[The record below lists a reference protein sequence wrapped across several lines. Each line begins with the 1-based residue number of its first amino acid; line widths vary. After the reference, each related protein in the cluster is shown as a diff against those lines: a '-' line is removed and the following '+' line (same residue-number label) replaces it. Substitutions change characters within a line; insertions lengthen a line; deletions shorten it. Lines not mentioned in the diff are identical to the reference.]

1 MAALVALAHPSH
13 ILLYAPGDARAYRL
27 ATPRTILENNDF
39 RPVCGYFAA
48 SPPACNPT
56 PFENRV
62 LFLSQAM
69 AALVALAI
77 PELI

>member
-39 RPVCGYFAA
+39 RPVCGYACVGFPR
-48 SPPACNPT
+48 SPPVTYFCMLMGTRCVAAC
-56 PFENRV
+56 
-62 LFLSQAM
+62 A
-69 AALVALAI
+69 
-77 PELI
+77 

>member
-1 MAALVALAHPSH
+1 M
-13 ILLYAPGDARAYRL
+13 
-27 ATPRTILENNDF
+27 ENNDF

-48 SPPACNPT
+48 SPPARNPK

-77 PELI
+77 PRTHLKNADAVLLFYCRNAQNPKRASEAASGCVNK